1 MRQLLILACVLLS
14 ARAALAGAV
23 VATETRHMSGE
34 DTGQVRKGTALF
46 DGSRMRVDTH
56 DGRRAIVYRGDKGMI
71 WIIDHRKQNYLAVER
86 PSAEDLQREAKARLE
101 ALTPEQRAAGAAA
114 SAAVPDI
121 ELRETEIQTR
131 IQGIPCREV
140 QVSRSGERIADVCR
154 ASYADAGVS
163 AETFAAVREVQQLL
177 QSALGGLV
185 SDDVRSEGLGAIES
199 FGRIEGIPLRVRA
212 YRKGEIQSETLVTDF
227 SQRALAD
234 GDFAVPEGYRPKLT
248 ISITGGGG

>member
-1 MRQLLILACVLLS
+1 MRIFLALACALLA

-23 VATETRHMSGE
+23 VATETRHMAGE

-71 WIIDHRKQNYLAVER
+71 WIIDHRKKNFLAVER
-86 PSAEDLQREAKARLE
+86 PTAEALQREAQSRLE
-101 ALTPEQRAAGAAA
+101 ALTPEERAAGRAAA
-114 SAAVPDI
+114 SAIPDVEVKET
-121 ELRETEIQTR
+121 ELRAE

-140 QVSRSGERIADVCR
+140 WVSRAGERIADVCR

-163 AETFAAVREVQQLL
+163 ADTFAAVREVQQLL

-185 SDDVRSEGLGAIES
+185 SDEVRSEGLDAIES
-199 FGRIEGIPLRVRA
+199 FGRIEGVPLRVRA
-212 YRKGEIQSETLVTDF
+212 YRKGEIQSETLVTSF
-227 SQRALAD
+227 SQRALGD
-234 GDFAVPEGYRPKLT
+234 GDFAVPEGYRPKVT